1 MSKLKAVVVNLG
13 YESYDVER
21 NILGN
26 LDFEVVPAAED
37 CTTEEQV
44 IAAAADADAVLVRE
58 APMGRRV
65 IEALS
70 RCKAIVRYGVGVDN
84 IDLEAARERRI
95 YVANVPGYGTE
106 EVSDH
111 AAALLLGCIRTLLIR
126 DTRLRQGKFETDIN
140 DELFRTTGKTLGL
153 VGYGK
158 ISQALHRKWKGFLPA
173 EVLVYDPFVENS
185 VIKEQGGKPAD
196 MATLLSES
204 DYISLHTPLTPDT
217 RHIIDES
224 ALRMM
229 KPTAIIVNTAR
240 GELIDEKALVDALND
255 RRILAVGLD
264 VFEKEPISQDN
275 PLLRMPNV
283 ILSGHTGWYSKDSV
297 LELQTRAAQE
307 IRRVFEGSYPEFW
320 LNPWSTSIT

>member
-1 MSKLKAVVVNLG
+1 MFPLPKIAQPEK
-13 YESYDVER
+13 
-21 NILGN
+21 
-26 LDFEVVPAAED
+26 
-37 CTTEEQV
+37 QV

-58 APMGRRV
+58 APIGRRV

-204 DYISLHTPLTPDT
+204 DYISLFGSQKNTQ
-217 RHIIDES
+217 HIIDES